1 MTMGETGM
9 AEMGTMGMKVPH
21 NSLPMVGGDGP
32 FDYITMG
39 GMFTV
44 LKIREGVTSYED
56 PGWYKHPEGTVALVA
71 AAGDLR
77 RDNIEVPQGQAT
89 PAQPAHHDH
98 HG

>member
-1 MTMGETGM
+1 MGLRFTKRMRTRSPSFATIGS
-9 AEMGTMGMKVPH
+9 VP
-21 NSLPMVGGDGP
+21 G
-32 FDYITMG
+32 
-39 GMFTV
+39 
-44 LKIREGVTSYED
+44 KIREGVTSYED